1 MGTAGPCIIYPT
13 YSPDGGG
20 TYGIGM
26 TCKWCFSANTKM
38 KVIKDSKQFE
48 KFVSEIQND
57 DMVLT
62 FNGTNEVFAKV
73 LETKKNEGIFEF
85 YEIKLRDEKKL
96 KTKNISVTGN
106 HIMIVFA
113 EELNDTKL
121 KYACQLKVGEFL
133 RTTEGLFEIYE
144 IEKKMMNDSYQIS
157 VENGTVLANDILVST
172 IYSEINTNRKI
183 TTKVLDSAKIPI
195 DVKN

>member
-1 MGTAGPCIIYPT
+1 MGTAGPCKIYPT
-13 YSPDGGG
+13 YSPNGGG

-48 KFVSEIQND
+48 KLVSEIQND

-62 FNGTNEVFAKV
+62 FNGANEVFAKV

-133 RTTEGLFEIYE
+133 RTTEGIFEIYE